1 MNKKSIGVLVI
12 VAVSAVGGFL
22 FIENNKP
29 IAAAPSVQMAN
40 VATVVASSTQGTSTQ
55 ELFASSS
62 YAANAHLISTTSTYG
77 AATQQ
82 ALKGFQVKKRTLADG
97 SLQITLVALQSE
109 YPDQTYVVKSG
120 EQLYFVEASAADDSV
135 SEDHAPADDRAILV
149 SASGVIL

>member
-1 MNKKSIGVLVI
+1 MKNIYVPKSIAILFLGMAAI
-12 VAVSAVGGFL
+12 AVGSAVAKTVPA
-22 FIENNKP
+22 NNLSQAKGN
-29 IAAAPSVQMAN
+29 A
-40 VATVVASSTQGTSTQ
+40 VAGTAVVAQVQTV
-55 ELFASSS
+55 FAASSS
-62 YAANAHLISTTSTYG
+62 PANVSSS
-77 AATQQ
+77 
-82 ALKGFQVKKRTLADG
+82 VKKRTLADG